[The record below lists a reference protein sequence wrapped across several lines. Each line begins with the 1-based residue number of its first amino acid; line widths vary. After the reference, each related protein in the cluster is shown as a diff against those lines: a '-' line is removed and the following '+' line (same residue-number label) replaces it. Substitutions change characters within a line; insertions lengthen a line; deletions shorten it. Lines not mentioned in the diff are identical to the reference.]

1 MKHGSSLSNDAES
14 LRGLHGL
21 CRERLKELGISSS
34 RQNQKSK
41 TRHFASTPGKKA
53 MNPSIKTPSKS
64 AKQSVFGRPLRDL
77 PPSSVIISQE
87 IQLQVPHFLVAIL
100 NYLRENLKTEG
111 LFRKAG
117 SAGRQR
123 VLRAEIEEAETFFI
137 DKAKEESKED
147 NFLSALDV
155 ASLLKQW
162 LRELPEPLIPQRFH
176 ETFLK

>member
-1 MKHGSSLSNDAES
+1 MKHSSSLCNDAEA

-21 CRERLKELGISSS
+21 CRERLKELGINPS
-34 RQNQKSK
+34 RHQKSK
-41 TRHFASTPGKKA
+41 TRHFPTTPGKKA
-53 MNPSIKTPSKS
+53 MNSLSKTPSKS
-64 AKQSVFGRPLRDL
+64 KQNVFGRPLRDL
-77 PPSSVIISQE
+77 PPSSVIISHE

-100 NYLRENLKTEG
+100 NFLRSHMDTDG

-123 VLRAEIEEAETFFI
+123 ILRAEIEEAETFFV
-137 DKAKEESKED
+137 D
-147 NFLSALDV
+147 NSNDENVPSALDV
-155 ASLLKQW
+155 GSLLKQW